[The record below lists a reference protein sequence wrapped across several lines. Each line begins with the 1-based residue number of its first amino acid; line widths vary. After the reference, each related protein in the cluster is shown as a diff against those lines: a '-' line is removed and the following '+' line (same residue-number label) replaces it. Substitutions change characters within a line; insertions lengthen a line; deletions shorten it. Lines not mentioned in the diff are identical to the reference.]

1 MSVAELFSVKGYGAV
16 VTGGASGIGLAITE
30 VLAENGAFV
39 TIMDRNPETLQREVA
54 RLKAQGCDVQ
64 GLEVD
69 VSDAAAMKAAF
80 VEANAAR
87 GRLDVVFANAGIESG
102 VRSFVDRDGNMIP
115 EGAIE
120 NYDLAAWDR
129 VMNTNLRGVFITIQE
144 AARHMKPRRSGRI
157 ILTSSVTAIAT
168 SPMTAMAYVTA
179 KGGVARLLRS
189 AAMELV
195 NYNILV
201 NAIAPGVIATAIGGG
216 ALLDPKVQ
224 AASGKTIP
232 IGRFGQPEE
241 LKGIAL
247 YLASPASSYMVGEH
261 ILVDGGL
268 ALGRLERKGFDA
280 D

>member
-1 MSVAELFSVKGYGAV
+1 MKVAEMFSLEGYGAV
-16 VTGGASGIGLAITE
+16 VTGGASGIGLAISE
-30 VLAENGAFV
+30 VLAEQGAFV
-39 TIMDRNPETLQREVA
+39 TIMDRNPETLKREVA
-54 RLKAQGCDVQ
+54 RLKSEGLEVQ
-64 GLEVD
+64 GLQVD

-80 VEANAAR
+80 VEANAVR
-87 GRLDVVFANAGIESG
+87 GRLDVVFANAGIETG
-102 VRSFVDRDGNMIP
+102 VPSFVDRDGNMIP

-168 SPMTAMAYVTA
+168 SPMTGISYTTA
-179 KGGVARLLRS
+179 KGGVARMLRS

-195 NYNILV
+195 NYGILV
-201 NAIAPGVIATAIGGG
+201 NAIAPGVIATQIGGG
-216 ALLDPKVQ
+216 MLLNPEVQ
-224 AASGKTIP
+224 ARSGKTIP

-241 LKGIAL
+241 LKGLAL
-247 YLASPASSYMVGEH
+247 FLASPASSYMVGEH

-268 ALGRLERKGFDA
+268 ALGRLERKGFD
-280 D
+280 